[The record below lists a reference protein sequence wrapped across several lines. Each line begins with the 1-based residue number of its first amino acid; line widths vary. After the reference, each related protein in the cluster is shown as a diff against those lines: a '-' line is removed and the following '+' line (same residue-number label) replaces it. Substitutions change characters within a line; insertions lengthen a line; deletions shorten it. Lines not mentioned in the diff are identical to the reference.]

1 VFGVPF
7 CAGDVSVP
15 LVSWRVTPS
24 NSGLLSN
31 IRVTPN
37 ALRYIY
43 ICDPVQTEHRNI
55 NTVYLFC
62 LFCVLIL

>member
-1 VFGVPF
+1 MCSEYCVIEFG
-7 CAGDVSVP
+7 AGDVGVP
-15 LVSWRVTPS
+15 LISWHVTPS

-37 ALRYIY
+37 ALRYVY
-43 ICDPVQTEHRNI
+43 ICYPVQTEHKSI

-62 LFCVLIL
+62 